1 MVNKDRIVPI
11 TKTDYLSLIAT
22 VLTLSGET
30 FDLLPADDVEGNFTI
45 STDGT
50 YLLNEPAKS
59 INFEDDG
66 TALFVP
72 AFGFEGVMVNGVL
85 QETDPVL
92 DGTATLYSAA
102 NSSGTVTLSAVT
114 PIIE

>member
-72 AFGFEGVMVNGVL
+72 AFGFEGVM